1 MAFIT
6 QFSQAQENAMR
17 FSAALT
23 HSESGFFCQSEYHQS
38 WYYFPDADVFAP
50 AEFIGY
56 QDIGADYCPS
66 DNIDELLQITD
77 VLNDWF
83 YLLDRNTSMYQDLA
97 LRLKALLAQPAGQW
111 HDETTADNLK
121 IYVPLAE
128 WVVTHYPDDITSEY
142 YRHSGIRTVL
152 VNGYERDPKAR
163 AACIEYYGCACY
175 ICHFDFSK
183 AYGEIGRE
191 FIHVHHLKEAALIGD
206 EYEVNPIAD
215 LRPLCP
221 NCHAMVHRTR
231 PAMSPEA
238 LRSLIDENLS

>member
-1 MAFIT
+1 MVFIT
-6 QFSQAQENAMR
+6 QFSQAQDNAIS
-17 FSAALT
+17 FSAALP
-23 HSESGFFCQSEYHQS
+23 HQESGAFCHSGEDDS

-50 AEFIGY
+50 AKFIGY
-56 QDIGADYCPS
+56 QNISPDYCPP
-66 DNIDELLQITD
+66 DNIDDEQKITNL
-77 VLNDWF
+77 LNDWF
-83 YLLDRNTSMYQDLA
+83 YPLDRNTSMYQDLTQ
-97 LRLKALLAQPAGQW
+97 RLAAFLARPAGQR
-111 HDETTADNLK
+111 HDNATADNLK
-121 IYVPLAE
+121 IYVPLDE
-128 WVVTHYPDDITSEY
+128 WVATRYPDDMTSEY
-142 YRHSGIRTVL
+142 YRRSAIRSVL

-163 AACIEYYGCACY
+163 KACIDYYGCTCY

-183 AYGEIGRE
+183 IYGEIGRE
-191 FIHVHHLKEAALIGD
+191 FIHVHHLKEASSIGD